1 MTNAQFQA
9 LVKLVAAQVQKQP
22 KPSKKAA
29 KPAMNTD
36 GLSDRQV
43 KNNQAVVRAFKK
55 NGLAVTPRVDVLSY
69 NGWLAKGQR
78 VVKGQKGT
86 YVKGVGT
93 LFHASQVAP
102 DTQPENQAA

>member
-22 KPSKKAA
+22 KAKKQAK
-29 KPAMNTD
+29 KPAVNPD

-43 KNNQAVVRAFKK
+43 ANNAAVVRAFKK
-55 NGLAVTPRVDVLSY
+55 AGLTVTPRADVLSY

-86 YVKGVGT
+86 WVKGVGT

-102 DTQPENQAA
+102 DQPQADVAA